1 MSANKLELYKFLP
14 MKIEDLGMIYEL
26 EIESYEFPW
35 TKEILRDCILYNY
48 DSYSVFFGD
57 ILVGYVI
64 SKISYPET
72 HILNLTVKSDYRNS
86 GIGMSLVQL
95 IINDARIR
103 NSQDII
109 LEVRSSNDEAQYLYE
124 KLCFKKIGI
133 RKNYYDAKNGRE
145 DAFVLRLK
153 L

>member
-1 MSANKLELYKFLP
+1 MSANKSELYKFLP

-26 EIESYEFPW
+26 EVESYEFPW
-35 TKEILRDCILYNY
+35 TREILRDCILYNY
-48 DSYSVFFGD
+48 NSYSVFFGD
-57 ILVGYVI
+57 ILVGYII

-72 HILNLTVKSDYRNS
+72 HILNITVKSDYRNS

-109 LEVRSSNDEAQYLYE
+109 LEVRSSNDAAKYLYE

-133 RKNYYDAKNGRE
+133 RKGYYDAKNGRE

>member
-72 HILNLTVKSDYRNS
+72 HILNITVKSDYRNS

-109 LEVRSSNDEAQYLYE
+109 LEVRSSNDVAQYLYE

-133 RKNYYDAKNGRE
+133 RKIIMM
-145 DAFVLRLK
+145 LK
-153 L
+153 MVERMHLS

>member
-109 LEVRSSNDEAQYLYE
+109 LEVRSSNDVAQISL
-124 KLCFKKIGI
+124 
-133 RKNYYDAKNGRE
+133 
-145 DAFVLRLK
+145 
-153 L
+153 